1 MKPALLSA
9 VILLLA
15 GLPGLATEPDLLP
28 DRARVSNPHDP
39 LILPPVVVTGDFP
52 TKGWLYARSGRT
64 EILSQLRARETR
76 DLLDDFLVFQDFVH
90 AHFPEA
96 ALPAD
101 QPVTVVLCENT
112 KTFRLFGGEAD
123 RTSSARSGTRPVILI
138 DAAEARHVERSLRRR
153 SVALAFERSPLGR
166 YPLWR
171 QYGTR
176 EILARVVIGRQRLEL
191 GLSHAHSFGPQ
202 RGPDLARLLAL
213 TPAALAAAERNG
225 EPVLDAYHHATLF
238 MHMCLF
244 GSTRPYRD
252 LRDPYQTF
260 IRRLETEPLSEELF
274 RACFGRDFAEMN
286 TLLQTYSTGGAKVK
300 FESRH
305 YRFPPGPPLEIRP
318 ARAADLSSLFASTH
332 ARPQTGPASEAIPP

>member
-1 MKPALLSA
+1 MKAVLLCA
-9 VILLLA
+9 GVLILT
-15 GLPGLATEPDLLP
+15 GLNLRATEPDLIP
-28 DRARVSNPHDP
+28 TNVSVTNPTEP

-52 TKGWLYARSGRT
+52 AKGWLYARSGRT
-64 EILSQLRARETR
+64 EIFSQLRARETR
-76 DLLDDFLVFQDFVH
+76 DLLDDFLVFQDFVP

-101 QPVTVVLCENT
+101 LTVTVILCANT
-112 KTFRLFGGEAD
+112 RTFRLFGGEAD
-123 RTSSARSGTRPVILI
+123 RTSSARPGARPVILI
-138 DAAEARHVERSLRRR
+138 DAAEAHHIERSIRRR
-153 SVALAFERSPLGR
+153 SVALAFDRQPPGR

-176 EILARVVIGRQRLEL
+176 EILARVLIGRHHLEI
-191 GLSHAHSFGPQ
+191 GISHQHSFGPQ

-213 TPAALAAAERNG
+213 TPASLESAGRNG
-225 EPVLDAYHHATLF
+225 DPYAGAYDHATLF

-244 GSTRPYRD
+244 GSTPPYRD
-252 LRDPYQTF
+252 LREPYQTF

-274 RACFGRDFAEMN
+274 RACFGRDFAAMN
-286 TLLQTYSTGGAKVK
+286 ALLQSYLAGGPKVK

-318 ARAADLSSLFASTH
+318 ARAADLSNLLTSIR
-332 ARPQTGPASEAIPP
+332 ARPPTNPADAANPP